1 MAKGRSSSYLNSSSS
16 IIGSYLVTNIRE
28 TTTVKKLEMSASATF
43 TDFKDGAPGG
53 SLWSREHDMWK
64 TGKTEASGFGR
75 TMSSGGNSSSS
86 GSSFNWDKAV
96 NDAFNNNQS
105 KK

>member
-1 MAKGRSSSYLNSSSS
+1 M
-16 IIGSYLVTNIRE
+16 
-28 TTTVKKLEMSASATF
+28 VKNQEMSPTSTF

-96 NDAFNNNQS
+96 NDAFKNNQS

>member
-16 IIGSYLVTNIRE
+16 IVGSYSVTNIRE

-96 NDAFNNNQS
+96 NDAFKNNQS